1 MAPSSRRKFRRK
13 KPSQK
18 VDSIGLQTPRSSALE
33 NQEPLLSSEYSGH
46 NSAIQN
52 IPEDLTVWDVVKGDV
67 AIVASKMKSMTERLL
82 EELKIALR
90 LLMED
95 IDDQS
100 HVEQLVR
107 LQKHVEIRPDLTSAT
122 LLTAHHVQLEMFVA
136 LKMGIPAYLH
146 ENVSVPRSRLAEI
159 FAYERCKNI
168 SCQSVLPAEECD
180 CDVCCCRRGFCNL
193 CMCVVC
199 NGFDFDV
206 NTCRWIGCDGCS
218 HWTHAGCAIREEQI
232 KTVITVEDGVAHYVT
247 VFFCKACHG
256 TSELLGWVR
265 NVFQHCAKIWGTDAL
280 ARELEYVQE
289 VFSVSEDSK
298 GKKLFEKCTD
308 LIERLK
314 VVQAESMG
322 PEVLLQALQE
332 IELDDAPEIT
342 ENEKQVQQNTD
353 PHETCNNQ
361 LSEYVQETAMTNKKV
376 RLSVDAITDGEVEKA
391 KEAEQQLQPMAAEQ
405 EEVPPPPASSSGG
418 VAAPTTQNAML
429 CKILDALSGMPS
441 PPSSESAAAV
451 SKVHELLREALSMPR
466 SSGRATAAAVDDDD
480 VAQNGRDRNDGDDPR
495 QMMMLKEIYD
505 MVIGMTK
512 TMTK

>member
-1 MAPSSRRKFRRK
+1 FITTDDASNLHLIFH
-13 KPSQK
+13 SQ
-18 VDSIGLQTPRSSALE
+18 
-33 NQEPLLSSEYSGH
+33 
-46 NSAIQN
+46 
-52 IPEDLTVWDVVKGDV
+52 IPEDLTVWDVVKGDI
-67 AIVASKMKSMTERLL
+67 AIVASKMNAMTERLL
-82 EELKIALR
+82 EKLKIALR

-100 HVEQLVR
+100 HVEQLVC
-107 LQKHVEIRPDLTSAT
+107 LQKHVEIRPDLTPVT

-180 CDVCCCRRGFCNL
+180 CDACCCRRGFCNL

-322 PEVLLQALQE
+322 PEVLLQALQGM
-332 IELDDAPEIT
+332 
-342 ENEKQVQQNTD
+342 
-353 PHETCNNQ
+353 C
-361 LSEYVQETAMTNKKV
+361 TNFC
-376 RLSVDAITDGEVEKA
+376 LLI
-391 KEAEQQLQPMAAEQ
+391 LL
-405 EEVPPPPASSSGG
+405 
-418 VAAPTTQNAML
+418 L
-429 CKILDALSGMPS
+429 C
-441 PPSSESAAAV
+441 
-451 SKVHELLREALSMPR
+451 
-466 SSGRATAAAVDDDD
+466 
-480 VAQNGRDRNDGDDPR
+480 
-495 QMMMLKEIYD
+495 
-505 MVIGMTK
+505 
-512 TMTK
+512 